1 MESVTYQDQA
11 FNADTT
17 GFILA
22 SARESTFEIEVFWIA
37 LRTKACSG
45 PIEPCRVARNR
56 RRRAATM
63 TEEQVIEIRRLA
75 GGARRVPKPFSERRK
90 TFPDVVGVA
99 GRFYT

>member
-1 MESVTYQDQA
+1 
-11 FNADTT
+11 
-17 GFILA
+17 
-22 SARESTFEIEVFWIA
+22 
-37 LRTKACSG
+37 
-45 PIEPCRVARNR
+45 
-56 RRRAATM
+56 M